1 MKFRLSLVLALLPLV
16 AFSAGFA
23 AAEGAAPEQIRISW
37 SASPQSAL
45 AVIWQTASIT
55 DKPVVEYGT
64 DDKLGKKVSA
74 QRVTYPYETG
84 VIHQAVIDDLKPGQ
98 RYFYRVGDP
107 ATGFSAV
114 STFETAPK
122 STEEFVFTGFG
133 DHGVGEV
140 SKANVSRILEEKPAF
155 HLILGDL
162 SYANGNQP
170 VWDDWFRQLEPLA
183 RTIPVMPAPGNHD
196 NERIAG
202 QPIGYAAYLARLALP
217 PPETRYAFD
226 YGAARFI
233 CFNSDDFRNKEQM
246 AWFKETLKK
255 AREDK
260 GVRWVIVYQH
270 HPLYSSN
277 VGRLNNVPLIAAV
290 RSILDQYKVDL
301 VLAGHNHNYERS
313 FPLSGDT
320 VAQTGLGPYQQG
332 GGVVFVISGGG
343 GKSLYAFTPEVPS
356 VTALRESVPHYVR
369 VRVSKS
375 KLKVDAIRTSDRSL
389 IESFTI
395 QSQ

>member
-1 MKFRLSLVLALLPLV
+1 MKFRPLLLLALLPLV
-16 AFSAGFA
+16 AYSTGF
-23 AAEGAAPEQIRISW
+23 GAAQGATPEQIRISW

-45 AVIWQTASIT
+45 AIIWQTALVT
-55 DKPVVEYGT
+55 DNPVVEYGT
-64 DDKLGKKVSA
+64 DEKLGKKVSA
-74 QRVTYPYETG
+74 ERVTYPYETG
-84 VIHQAVIDDLKPGQ
+84 VINQAVIDGLKPGK

-114 STFETAPK
+114 SSFETAPK
-122 STEEFVFTGFG
+122 SRDDFVFTAFG

-140 SKANVSRILEEKPAF
+140 SKANVTRVLEEKPAF
-155 HLILGDL
+155 HLIMGDL
-162 SYANGNQP
+162 SYANGIQP
-170 VWDDWFRQLEPLA
+170 VWDDYFRQLEPLA
-183 RTIPVMPAPGNHD
+183 RTIPVMPATGNHE

-202 QPIGYAAYLARLALP
+202 ERIGYAAFLARMALP
-217 PPETRYAFD
+217 PPETRYSFD
-226 YGAARFI
+226 YGAARFV
-233 CFNSDDFRNKEQM
+233 CFNSDDFRNEEQM

-255 AREDK
+255 AREDNK
-260 GVRWVIVYQH
+260 VRWVIVYQH

-277 VGRLNNVPLIAAV
+277 VRRLNNLPLIATV

-313 FPLSGDT
+313 FPLLADT
-320 VAQTGLGPYQQG
+320 VAQTGQGPYQQG
-332 GGVVFVISGGG
+332 QGVVFVISGGG
-343 GKSLYAFTPEVPS
+343 GKSLYEFTPEVPA
-356 VTALRESVPHYVR
+356 VTASRESIPHYLR
-369 VRVSKS
+369 VRASKS